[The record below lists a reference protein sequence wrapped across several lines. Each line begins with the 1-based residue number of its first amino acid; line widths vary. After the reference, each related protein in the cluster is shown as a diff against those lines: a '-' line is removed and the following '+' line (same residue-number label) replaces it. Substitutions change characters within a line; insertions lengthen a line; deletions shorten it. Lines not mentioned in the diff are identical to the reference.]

1 MRLCSMIFI
10 CRVRSGG
17 IEPWYEVRS
26 SDAAEALFN
35 ITSFLRL
42 IPEEILPL
50 GEFFFLTFRREDG
63 FERIGVVAG
72 VPSLGGNGHRG
83 WRKVL
88 YLFEVEVETLG
99 DDSEFGHIFLMAAGM
114 GGDEVGDNL
123 LVQVLFA
130 VDTVEDA
137 LEGIELLERGLAH
150 EMEHTVGGMF
160 RGHFQTARDMAG
172 DEFAGVF
179 LGRPVRGLVLTFI

>member
-1 MRLCSMIFI
+1 MRLCSMIII

-17 IEPWYEVRS
+17 IEPRYEVRS

-50 GEFFFLTFRREDG
+50 GEFFFLTFRRKDR

-72 VPSLGGNGHRG
+72 VPSLGGYGHRG

-88 YLFEVEVETLG
+88 YLFEVEVEALG
-99 DDSEFGHIFLMAAGM
+99 DDGELCHVLLLTTGV

-137 LEGIELLERGLAH
+137 FEGIELLERGLSH
-150 EMEHTVGGMF
+150 EVEHTVGGVLW
-160 RGHFQTARDMAG
+160 GHLQTARDMTG
-172 DEFAGVF
+172 NKFTGVF
-179 LGRPVRGLVLTFI
+179 LGRSIRGLVLTFI